1 MLSTAPHHPFITIF
15 ATTIAIARHCNI
27 RRRRKRLAP
36 ERSPEE
42 NTRAQKK
49 PQHARKIGLQ
59 GGGKRG
65 GSSMH
70 LNLNL

>member
-36 ERSPEE
+36 ERSPDEE
-42 NTRAQKK
+42 NTRAQKQK
-49 PQHARKIGLQ
+49 EPHPAVLVVSFARAFLHSGA
-59 GGGKRG
+59 
-65 GSSMH
+65 
-70 LNLNL
+70 